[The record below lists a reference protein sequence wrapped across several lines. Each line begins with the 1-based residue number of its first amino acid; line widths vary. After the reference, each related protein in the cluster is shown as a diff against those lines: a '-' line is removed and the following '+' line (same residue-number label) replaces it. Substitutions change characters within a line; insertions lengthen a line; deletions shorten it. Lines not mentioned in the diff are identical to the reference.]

1 MRRELLVALIGAGL
15 GAGPT
20 LGAAACTLQKR
31 GELAVTMNGTR
42 PLVHATINGTDALF
56 VADSGA
62 FYSMLTPV
70 AAEEFKL
77 PLRSLPFGFSVVG
90 VGGEASRTWLTTVKT
105 FGIFSVNLSDVQFLV
120 AGNDFGSAVGL
131 LGQNVLRLGGDVE
144 YDLANG
150 IIRLMSTKDCGK
162 SALAY
167 WANSQPFS
175 VLDIERAT
183 AQMPHTRGVAYLN
196 GQKIHVIFDTGAWA
210 STLTLDAAK
219 RAGLT
224 PASSGVQPGGPIYGV
239 GMRMVPTWIATFA
252 SFKIGEEEIR
262 NARLR
267 FGAGTHDTDM
277 FIGADFFLSHRVY
290 VANGQQKLY
299 FTYNGGPVFN
309 LSANAAAAPQGA
321 PANNAAP
328 APATGDS
335 AAMSAAPGA
344 VADAAAATSAATATA
359 SADQP
364 TDASG
369 FSRRGAAYAARHDF
383 EHAIADFTRA
393 CELAPAEASCFYER
407 GMAHEGNNQP
417 ELAMADFNQALK
429 LKPDDL
435 QTLLARAELH
445 LRGHDS
451 AAAIADLDAA
461 SRSSV
466 REAPE
471 HMQLGELYL
480 RCGQFAAAAAQF
492 SLWIDVHSRTEVNM
506 PRARALRCQARALWG
521 QELDA
526 GLSDCDSALSF
537 SPTSQGAIVGRGML
551 RLRRGDY
558 DKAIA
563 DFDRALS
570 ERAGNPW
577 VLYARGVAKLRKGS
591 TAAGQADIAAASAL
605 DAKIAQSAAKAGIT
619 P

>member
-1 MRRELLVALIGAGL
+1 MRRALLLALIGAGL
-15 GAGPT
+15 APGPT
-20 LGAAACTLQKR
+20 LSAAICTLQKR
-31 GELAVTMNGTR
+31 AELAVTMNGTR

-62 FYSMLTPV
+62 FYSMLTPA

-77 PLRSLPFGFSVVG
+77 PMRSAPFGFSVVG
-90 VGGEASRTWLTTVKT
+90 VGGESARTWVATVKT
-105 FGIFSVNLSDVQFLV
+105 FGIFSVNLPDVEFLV
-120 AGNDFGSAVGL
+120 AGNDFGRAVGL

-162 SALAY
+162 SPLAY
-167 WANSQPFS
+167 WATSQPFS
-175 VLDIERAT
+175 VFDIERAT
-183 AQMPHTRGVAYLN
+183 PQMPHTRGVAYLN
-196 GQKIHVIFDTGAWA
+196 GQKIRVTFDTGAWA

-219 RAGLT
+219 RAGIT
-224 PASSGVQPGGPIYGV
+224 PASSGVEPGGPIYGV

-252 SFKIGEEEIR
+252 SFKIGDEEIR

-267 FGAGTHDTDM
+267 FGAGMRDTDM
-277 FIGADFFLSHRVY
+277 LIGADFFLSHRVY

-309 LSANAAAAPQGA
+309 LSANAAPAPQGA
-321 PANNAAP
+321 PAINAAP
-328 APATGDS
+328 APATGDT

-344 VADAAAATSAATATA
+344 AANPAAAPSTATATG

-393 CELAPAEASCFYER
+393 CELAPTEASCFYER

-451 AAAIADLDAA
+451 PAAIADLDAA
-461 SRSSV
+461 RRSAV
-466 REAPE
+466 GPAPE
-471 HMQLGELYL
+471 HMQIGDLYL

-492 SLWIDVHSRTEVNM
+492 TLWIDAHSRADVNM
-506 PRARALRCQARALWG
+506 PRARGLRCRARAMWG

-526 GLSDCDSALSF
+526 GISDCDSALS
-537 SPTSQGAIVGRGML
+537 SAPTSEGALVGRGLL

-563 DFDRALS
+563 DFDRALG
-570 ERAGNPW
+570 EHAGNAW

-591 TAAGQADIAAASAL
+591 TAAGQADIVAATAL
-605 DAKIAQSAAKAGIT
+605 DPKIAESTAKLGIT